1 MDGIAKSVFAIT
13 SAALMG
19 YSFALLLVVKKKA
32 AGKKY
37 GNFAKSLPLFPML
50 FIFYFALEEFPIAKE
65 LIGVLAMLLVFYIGY
80 HALKEAQ

>member
-1 MDGIAKSVFAIT
+1 MDGIAENVFAIT

-37 GNFAKSLPLFPML
+37 SNFAKSLPLFPMA
-50 FIFYFALEEFPIAKE
+50 FIFYFALVDFPIAKE
-65 LIGVLAMLLVFYIGY
+65 LIGVLAMLLVFYMGY
-80 HALKEAQ
+80 HALREVQ